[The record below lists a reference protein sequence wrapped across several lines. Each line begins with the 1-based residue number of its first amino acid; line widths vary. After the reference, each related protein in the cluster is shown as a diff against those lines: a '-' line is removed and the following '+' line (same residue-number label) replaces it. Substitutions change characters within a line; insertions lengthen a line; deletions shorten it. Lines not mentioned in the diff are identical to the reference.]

1 MGRIKAYYH
10 DELQMNDAEIETYLE
25 LLHAEYVMK
34 HEAYAY
40 EDNYKPFETTPLTQ
54 KPNNVRCEGG

>member
-1 MGRIKAYYH
+1 MGRIKSYYH

-34 HEAYAY
+34 HEAYRY
-40 EDNYKPFETTPLTQ
+40 EDNYKPFESANTLHAKDT
-54 KPNNVRCEGG
+54 KPNNVR